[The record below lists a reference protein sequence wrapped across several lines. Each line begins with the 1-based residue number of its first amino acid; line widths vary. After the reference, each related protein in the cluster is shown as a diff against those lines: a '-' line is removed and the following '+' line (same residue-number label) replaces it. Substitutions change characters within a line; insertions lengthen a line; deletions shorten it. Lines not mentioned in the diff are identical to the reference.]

1 MEFGFLSSRVER
13 TFKRLMLVNLL
24 FNTRT
29 CNYFNDSWIV
39 VAMWNYLGT
48 KSQRYL
54 ILLDYKSSYITP
66 KLQAFCTV

>member
-13 TFKRLMLVNLL
+13 TSKRLMPVNLL

-29 CNYFNDSWIV
+29 CNYFNDLRRV
-39 VAMWNYLGT
+39 VAMWNYLGI

-54 ILLDYKSSYITP
+54 ILLDYKSSYITL
-66 KLQAFCTV
+66 KLQASCTV